1 VIVTKAAIFAAGYV
15 FGSRA
20 GRERYAQILQ
30 VAARASRQLED
41 FSARHPSALEQN
53 GGARARRRP

>member
-20 GRERYAQILQ
+20 GRERYAQILEA
-30 VAARASRQLED
+30 AARASRQLED
-41 FSARHPSALEQN
+41 YSARHPAALQQSA
-53 GGARARRRP
+53 GDRAGRRA